1 MKAKLKDPL
10 AEITRKER
18 KALLVIATLAIAIVE
33 AGLLPTRI
41 NAFGIELETI
51 DQVVLLKLLSFIVMY
66 FLIGFIVYGSADFIY
81 WRSERLKELQ
91 TELAEEVEWKA
102 QPRSTTSEVQMSK
115 YEIMDLIRMKMKPL
129 RIASTPI
136 SLFRSFFDFL
146 LPIFLS
152 LYSIYIYFYHLIR
165 FQINQH
171 SHRRLT
177 VPTYLT
183 PLHFTL
189 NEKTNK
195 WLLLSFVRK

>member
-18 KALLVIATLAIAIVE
+18 KALLVIATIAIAIVE

-91 TELAEEVEWKA
+91 TELAEEVDWKA

-152 LYSIYIYFYHLIR
+152 LYSIYI
-165 FQINQH
+165 
-171 SHRRLT
+171 
-177 VPTYLT
+177 
-183 PLHFTL
+183 
-189 NEKTNK
+189 
-195 WLLLSFVRK
+195 LLSFNPVSNKSTQPPATDSTHILNTTTFHSK